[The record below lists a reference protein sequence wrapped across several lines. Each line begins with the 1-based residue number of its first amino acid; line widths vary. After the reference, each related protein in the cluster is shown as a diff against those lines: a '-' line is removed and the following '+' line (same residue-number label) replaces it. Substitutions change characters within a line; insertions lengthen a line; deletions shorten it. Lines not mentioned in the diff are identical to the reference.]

1 MKDTNNSF
9 QFQRITIV
17 SHLEKSGRVLKIY
30 PRTLITSKKNTIGK
44 STLLNCLFW
53 GLGCDVMFE
62 EDWVKLEI
70 STLIEFSVNDTNY
83 KVKRDKD
90 SIYLFNYTNNI
101 WNKYEVITGDYLEQL
116 NKILNFNILLKGTNA
131 KKLSR
136 VPPAFYFSATYI
148 EQMYGWNEIWQ
159 SFKSLGQFNKNN
171 KRELTKYLCS
181 LQNADYYENK
191 SEINSYELKNLSI
204 SDDIKNSRHVIDYI
218 EKFELDVKDPFA
230 EIQSSSSEYIRAENS
245 LREMRS
251 KYISYSSKSAS
262 IDNEINI
269 IMVAIGELENDY
281 IFSVEN
287 LKDTT
292 IYCPTCGVEHLN
304 NLVNRFSIISDSD
317 KLKEQ
322 LKNLKDE
329 KQNILNKLIKISY
342 EIENTYNT
350 FQTSIEKNPISE
362 ILNQKILNKTL
373 TPTIENRILNFE
385 SDIKNNK
392 KQITSL
398 NKTNKNIQKNN
409 LEKIEDKLV
418 IYFNKICK
426 KLEVKMLPKNNL
438 NDILE
443 FHSGGANQIKVML
456 AKRLTILKAIN
467 THAELSTPPFVVD
480 SLRQQDLD
488 DLNYEIML
496 KLLIKECPDDCQLIL
511 AAVQNSFTEAIKDDF
526 EEITIDNS
534 LLLSSEYQ
542 MASFLLS
549 DTDGNVFN

>member
-1 MKDTNNSF
+1 MKDTNNPF

-30 PRTLITSKKNTIGK
+30 PKTLITSKNNTIGK

-62 EDWVKLEI
+62 EDWIQLEI
-70 STLIEFSVNDTNY
+70 STLIEFSVGNIQY

-90 SIYLFNYTNNI
+90 SISLFNSEKNI
-101 WNKYEVITGDYLEQL
+101 WNEYEIITGDYLEQL
-116 NKILNFNILLKGTNA
+116 NRILNFNILLKGTNA

-181 LQNADYYENK
+181 LQNSDYYDNK
-191 SEINSYELKNLSI
+191 LEINSYELSNLSI
-204 SDDIKNSRHVIDYI
+204 SDDIKNSRNVIDYI
-218 EKFELDVKDPFA
+218 DKFKIDTTEPFT
-230 EIQSSSSEYIRAENS
+230 EIKSSSSDYIRTENN
-245 LREMRS
+245 LREMRK

-287 LKDTT
+287 LNDTT
-292 IYCPTCGVEHLN
+292 IYCPTCGVEHHN
-304 NLVNRFSIISDSD
+304 NLVNRFSIINDSD
-317 KLKEQ
+317 N
-322 LKNLKDE
+322 LKNQLNDLKI
-329 KQNILNKLIKISY
+329 KKHKILNTLNQLSH
-342 EIENTYNT
+342 EIENTYNN
-350 FQTSIEKNPISE
+350 FRTSIEKDPISE
-362 ILNQKILNKTL
+362 ILNHNILNKTL
-373 TPTIENRILNFE
+373 TPTIENRISNFE
-385 SDIKNNK
+385 TDIKNNK
-392 KQITSL
+392 KLITSL
-398 NKTNKNIQKNN
+398 NAKNRNIQKNN
-409 LEKIEDKLV
+409 LREIEDELV
-418 IYFNKICK
+418 LYFNKLCK
-426 KLEVKMLPKNNL
+426 ELEVKMLPKSNL

-467 THAELSTPPFVVD
+467 SHAEISTPPFIVD

-488 DLNYEIML
+488 DLNYEKML
-496 KLLIKECPDDCQLIL
+496 QLLINECPDDCQLIL

-526 EEITIDNS
+526 EEITIENS

-542 MASFLLS
+542 IASFLLS

>member
-30 PRTLITSKKNTIGK
+30 PRTLITSKNNTIGK

-62 EDWVKLEI
+62 EDWIKLEI
-70 STLIEFSVNDTNY
+70 STLIDFSVGNIQY

-90 SIYLFNYTNNI
+90 SISLFNYEKNI
-101 WNKYEVITGDYLEQL
+101 WNEYEIITGDYLEQL
-116 NKILNFNILLKGTNA
+116 NRILNFNILLKGTNA

-181 LQNADYYENK
+181 LQNSDYYDNK
-191 SEINSYELKNLSI
+191 LQINSYELSNLSI

-218 EKFELDVKDPFA
+218 DKFKLDVKDPFT
-230 EIQSSSSEYIRAENS
+230 EIKSVSSEYIRTENN
-245 LREMRS
+245 LREMRK

-269 IMVAIGELENDY
+269 IMIAIGELENDY

-287 LKDTT
+287 LTNTT
-292 IYCPTCGVEHLN
+292 IYCPTCGVEHHN

-317 KLKEQ
+317 NLKKQ
-322 LKNLKDE
+322 LKDLKIE
-329 KQNILNKLIKISY
+329 KHNILNTLNKLSH
-342 EIENTYNT
+342 EIENTYNN
-350 FQTSIEKNPISE
+350 FRISIEKDPTSE

-373 TPTIENRILNFE
+373 TPTIENRISNFE
-385 SDIKNNK
+385 KDIKNNK
-392 KQITSL
+392 KIITSL
-398 NKTNKNIQKNN
+398 NTKNKNIQKNN
-409 LEKIEDKLV
+409 LGEIEDELV
-418 IYFNKICK
+418 LYFNKLCK
-426 KLEVKMLPKNNL
+426 ELEVKMLPKRNL

-467 THAELSTPPFVVD
+467 SHAELSTPPFIVD

-496 KLLIKECPDDCQLIL
+496 QLLINECPDDCQLIL

-542 MASFLLS
+542 IASFLLS